1 MPPPPRFE
9 GTKNHEEWL
18 EECTPELA
26 GDSESE
32 DLCES
37 DATDHEGTSD
47 EEDEEKADEEQV
59 ERMLRTNGADK
70 CEAQKSTRGLYEPP
84 TSEEVHPPRQNPDDM
99 PSLEKVSRRPQFP
112 GKGGE
117 SGKVR
122 RCGGNCETYFC
133 PPGAHARQNRGNF
146 FYVNETR

>member
-1 MPPPPRFE
+1 MLQPMVYPLWLLPQQTKPILIPPWILRRSAPSRFE
-9 GTKNHEEWL
+9 GTKNYEECL

-47 EEDEEKADEEQV
+47 GEDEEKADEEQV

-70 CEAQKSTRGLYEPP
+70 C
-84 TSEEVHPPRQNPDDM
+84 
-99 PSLEKVSRRPQFP
+99 
-112 GKGGE
+112 
-117 SGKVR
+117 
-122 RCGGNCETYFC
+122 
-133 PPGAHARQNRGNF
+133 
-146 FYVNETR
+146 